1 MLRLLISIIFLFAI
15 CFSSC
20 KIPTHWK
27 SDKGKKCEVHQLTLH
42 KSLVRITY
50 GYLCSPKTH
59 LGKGSEEF
67 PNARHQECGGCSWR
81 PNKVVWL
88 YTCSKCTS
96 LKRKE
101 IFRIKTKEERLEQK
115 IRVKF

>member
-1 MLRLLISIIFLFAI
+1 MYRVFIFIILSSAI

-50 GYLCSPKTH
+50 GFFCSPKTR
-59 LGKGSEEF
+59 LRGGSDEF
-67 PNARHQECGGCSWR
+67 PNARRQECGGCSVR
-81 PNKVVWL
+81 PNKVVFL
-88 YTCSKCTS
+88 YTCSKCTA
-96 LKRKE
+96 LKRKQ
-101 IFRIKTKEERLEQK
+101 IFQIKTKEERKEQK